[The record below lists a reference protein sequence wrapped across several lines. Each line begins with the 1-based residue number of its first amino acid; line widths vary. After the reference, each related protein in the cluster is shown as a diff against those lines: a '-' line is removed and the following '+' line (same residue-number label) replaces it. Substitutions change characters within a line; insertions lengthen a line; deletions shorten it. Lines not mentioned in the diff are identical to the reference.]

1 MSALLIT
8 IGICFIFGAS
18 IPVRHVPRTGDRWA
32 SFTGFVLLCIG
43 IALVIVGASWN
54 CGG

>member
-1 MSALLIT
+1 MSFLLIILGIRFT
-8 IGICFIFGAS
+8 IYALTAFIC
-18 IPVRHVPRTGDRWA
+18 VDDRLA

-43 IALVIVGASWN
+43 IALVIIGVSWN